1 MPCMNLLSTPR
12 VNTKTLTQRHMT
24 ITFKGTPIMIAG
36 QFPKAGDKA
45 PEFYLTKNDMSEFTL
60 KDSEGRFLILN
71 IFPSLDTGVC
81 ATTVRRFNQLA
92 ASLPQTLVLCIS
104 KDLPFAQ
111 HRFCTT
117 EGIGNIIPLSAFR
130 YTCRFGEDY
139 GTLITSG
146 PMRGLLAR
154 AVVVINPEGKVV
166 YAELVNEVT
175 REPNYDA
182 IMKIM
187 TNSKEYSPTSQ
198 D

>member
-1 MPCMNLLSTPR
+1 MTN
-12 VNTKTLTQRHMT
+12 MT

-117 EGIGNIIPLSAFR
+117 EGIDHTLLLSDFR
-130 YTCRFGEDY
+130 YTSRFGEEY
-139 GTLITSG
+139 GVLITSG

-154 AVVVINPEGKVV
+154 AVVIIDPSGKVI
-166 YAELVNEVT
+166 YSELVSEVT

-182 IMKIM
+182 ALKAV
-187 TNSKEYSPTSQ
+187 K
-198 D
+198 